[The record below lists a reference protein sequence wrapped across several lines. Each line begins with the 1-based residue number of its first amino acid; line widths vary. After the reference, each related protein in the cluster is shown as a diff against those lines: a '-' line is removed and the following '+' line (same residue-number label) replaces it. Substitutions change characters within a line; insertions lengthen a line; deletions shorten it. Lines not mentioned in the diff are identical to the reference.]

1 MSKCTLRALPR
12 SPNEQRNMDGPLLER
27 GEPAKV
33 RSTEPPGMCAAVGAI
48 STPQLLLSPS
58 RPSQP
63 QLDEAQ
69 WAQAVLVPAS
79 CASRRPRFTL
89 SMRTCMDERLWVDRG
104 ELDRVCVSLCGT
116 TAKKNKDKRV

>member
-89 SMRTCMDERLWVDRG
+89 SMRTCMDERLWVDRRVG
-104 ELDRVCVSLCGT
+104 PCVCVTVWDHS
-116 TAKKNKDKRV
+116 KEKQR